1 MGTTFLY
8 GKRWGIA
15 PETKSWRDVLLDLR
29 QRTWLCLHPAA
40 LLVALLF
47 MISLTAL
54 VLTYNEQENI
64 RRNLE
69 ALLWVPKV
77 IVVDSF
83 SNDRTL
89 EIVRSFPN
97 VQVVQRVF
105 DTHANQWNAG
115 LDRIDTE
122 WVLTLDADYV
132 LTAELQEEIKNLE
145 PASDLALYW
154 GEFDYCIFGRPL
166 RASIY
171 PPRVVLFR
179 TKRAG
184 YVDEGHAQQL
194 RVKGKLAKFK
204 GKIWHDDRK
213 PLNRWFQSQVR
224 YAELEA
230 TYLLGAK
237 SEELSRLDRLRK
249 NWLIVAPMAMP
260 IYLLL
265 VRGLIF
271 DGWNGWYY
279 AFQRTVA
286 EMMLSLRL
294 FEAKLR
300 G

>member
-1 MGTTFLY
+1 
-8 GKRWGIA
+8 
-15 PETKSWRDVLLDLR
+15 
-29 QRTWLCLHPAA
+29 
-40 LLVALLF
+40 

-64 RRNLE
+64 RRNLDG
-69 ALLWVPKV
+69 LVWVPKV

-83 SNDRTL
+83 SNDQTL
-89 EIVRSFPN
+89 EIARSFPN
-97 VQVVQRVF
+97 VQIVQRVF

-115 LDRIDTE
+115 LDRIDTD
-122 WVLTLDADYV
+122 WTLTLDADYV
-132 LTAELQEEIKNLE
+132 LTAELQEEIKKVR
-145 PASDLALYW
+145 PASDIALCW

-166 RASIY
+166 RASVY

-179 TKRAG
+179 TKRAR
-184 YVDEGHAQQL
+184 YVDEGHTQQL

-224 YAELEA
+224 YSEIEAAYLAHGEGSMEKGVERTELNRVD
-230 TYLLGAK
+230 K
-237 SEELSRLDRLRK
+237 MRK
-249 NWLIVAPMAMP
+249 WLIIVPLAMP

-294 FEAKLR
+294 LE
-300 G
+300 

>member
-1 MGTTFLY
+1 
-8 GKRWGIA
+8 
-15 PETKSWRDVLLDLR
+15 V
-29 QRTWLCLHPAA
+29 

-47 MISLTAL
+47 MTSLTAL
-54 VLTYNEQENI
+54 ILTYNEQENI
-64 RRNLE
+64 RRTLE
-69 ALLWVPKV
+69 ALVWVPKV

-89 EIVRSFPN
+89 EIARSFPN

-105 DTHANQWNAG
+105 DTHANQRNAG
-115 LDRIDTE
+115 LDRIDTD
-122 WVLTLDADYV
+122 WALTLDADYV
-132 LTAELQEEIKNLE
+132 LTAELQEEIKKLQ

-179 TKRAG
+179 TKRAR
-184 YVDEGHAQQL
+184 YVDEGHTQQL
-194 RVKGKLAKFK
+194 RVKGKLAKLK

-213 PLNRWFQSQVR
+213 PLNRWFQSQDR
-224 YAELEA
+224 YSEIEA
-230 TYLLGAK
+230 TYLLGAH
-237 SEELSRLDRLRK
+237 STSSGPPAGRAELSRVDKMRK
-249 NWLIVAPMAMP
+249 WMIVVPLAMP

-294 FEAKLR
+294 LEAKLR

>member
-1 MGTTFLY
+1 
-8 GKRWGIA
+8 
-15 PETKSWRDVLLDLR
+15 
-29 QRTWLCLHPAA
+29 
-40 LLVALLF
+40 

-69 ALLWVPKV
+69 ALVWVPKV
-77 IVVDSF
+77 IIVDSF
-83 SNDRTL
+83 SNDQTL
-89 EIVRSFPN
+89 EIARSFPN
-97 VQVVQRVF
+97 VQIVQRVF

-122 WVLTLDADYV
+122 WALTLDADYM
-132 LTAELQEEIKNLE
+132 LTAELQEEIKKVQ
-145 PASDLALYW
+145 PASDIALYW

-166 RASIY
+166 RASVY

-179 TKRAG
+179 TKRAR
-184 YVDEGHAQQL
+184 YVDEGHTQQL

-224 YAELEA
+224 YSEIEAKYLHGASASAQGYGATRGSRELATASPSTGGQGAGRAELNRVD
-230 TYLLGAK
+230 K
-237 SEELSRLDRLRK
+237 MRK
-249 NWLIVAPMAMP
+249 WLIIVPLAMP

-286 EMMLSLRL
+286 ELMLSLRL
-294 FEAKLR
+294 LEAKLR
-300 G
+300 S

>member
-1 MGTTFLY
+1 
-8 GKRWGIA
+8 
-15 PETKSWRDVLLDLR
+15 
-29 QRTWLCLHPAA
+29 
-40 LLVALLF
+40 

-64 RRNLE
+64 RRNLDG
-69 ALLWVPKV
+69 LVWVPKV

-83 SNDRTL
+83 SNDQTL
-89 EIVRSFPN
+89 EIARSFPS
-97 VQVVQRVF
+97 VQIVQRVF

-115 LDRIDTE
+115 LDRVDTE
-122 WVLTLDADYV
+122 WTLTLDADYV
-132 LTAELQEEIKNLE
+132 LTAELQEEIKKLG
-145 PASDLALYW
+145 PASDIALYW

-166 RASIY
+166 RASVY

-179 TKRAG
+179 TKRAR
-184 YVDEGHAQQL
+184 YIDEGHTQQL

-224 YAELEA
+224 YSELEA
-230 TYLLGAK
+230 EYLHGAK
-237 SEELSRLDRLRK
+237 REQLSRLDRLRK
-249 NWLIVAPMAMP
+249 NWVIIAPMAMP

-265 VRGLIF
+265 VRRLIF

-286 EMMLSLRL
+286 EIMLSLRL
-294 FEAKLR
+294 LEAKLR

>member
-1 MGTTFLY
+1 
-8 GKRWGIA
+8 
-15 PETKSWRDVLLDLR
+15 
-29 QRTWLCLHPAA
+29 
-40 LLVALLF
+40 

-69 ALLWVPKV
+69 ALVWVPKV
-77 IVVDSF
+77 IIIDSF

-89 EIVRSFPN
+89 EITRSFPN
-97 VQVVQRVF
+97 VQIVQRVF

-122 WVLTLDADYV
+122 WALTLDADYV
-132 LTAELQEEIKNLE
+132 LTAELQEEIKKLE
-145 PASDLALYW
+145 PTSDLAVYW

-166 RASIY
+166 RASVY

-179 TKRAG
+179 TKRAR
-184 YVDEGHAQQL
+184 YVDEGHTQQL

-224 YAELEA
+224 YSEIEA
-230 TYLLGAK
+230 AYLLGA
-237 SEELSRLDRLRK
+237 SAFAQGYDATAGSGELAAASPSTGGQGARRAELNRVDKMRK
-249 NWLIVAPMAMP
+249 WLIIVPLAMP

-294 FEAKLR
+294 LEAKLR
-300 G
+300 S

>member
-1 MGTTFLY
+1 
-8 GKRWGIA
+8 
-15 PETKSWRDVLLDLR
+15 
-29 QRTWLCLHPAA
+29 
-40 LLVALLF
+40 

-54 VLTYNEQENI
+54 ILTYNEEGNL
-64 RRNLE
+64 RRTLE
-69 ALLWVPKV
+69 ALVWVPKV

-89 EIVRSFPN
+89 EIARSFLN

-105 DTHANQWNAG
+105 DTHANQWNAA

-122 WVLTLDADYV
+122 WALTLDADYV

-179 TKRAG
+179 TKRAR
-184 YVDEGHAQQL
+184 YVDEGHIQQL

-224 YAELEA
+224 YSEIEA
-230 TYLLGAK
+230 AYLLGASAFAQGYGATTGSMELATASPSTGGQGAGR
-237 SEELSRLDRLRK
+237 SELNRVDKMRK
-249 NWLIVAPMAMP
+249 WLIIVPLAMP
-260 IYLLL
+260 IYLLI

-294 FEAKLR
+294 LEQKLR
-300 G
+300 T

>member
-1 MGTTFLY
+1 
-8 GKRWGIA
+8 
-15 PETKSWRDVLLDLR
+15 
-29 QRTWLCLHPAA
+29 
-40 LLVALLF
+40 

-69 ALLWVPKV
+69 ALVWVPKV

-83 SNDRTL
+83 SKDQTL
-89 EIVRSFPN
+89 EIARSFSN

-122 WVLTLDADYV
+122 WTLTLDADYV
-132 LTAELQEEIKNLE
+132 LTAELQEEIKKAE
-145 PASDLALYW
+145 PASDIALYW

-166 RASIY
+166 RASVY

-179 TKRAG
+179 TKRAR
-184 YVDEGHAQQL
+184 YVDEGHTQQL
-194 RVKGKLAKFK
+194 RVKGRLAKFK

-213 PLNRWFQSQVR
+213 SLNRWFQSQVR
-224 YAELEA
+224 YSEIEK

-249 NWLIVAPMAMP
+249 NWVIMAPLAMP

-294 FEAKLR
+294 LEHKLKS
-300 G
+300 

>member
-1 MGTTFLY
+1 
-8 GKRWGIA
+8 
-15 PETKSWRDVLLDLR
+15 
-29 QRTWLCLHPAA
+29 
-40 LLVALLF
+40 

-179 TKRAG
+179 TKRAR
-184 YVDEGHAQQL
+184 YVDEGHIQQL

-224 YAELEA
+224 YSEIEA
-230 TYLLGAK
+230 TYLEHGAHSTSSGPQAGSMEQGAK
-237 SEELSRLDRLRK
+237 SGEQGAGSGERGTGRAELSRADKMRR
-249 NWLIVAPMAMP
+249 WLIIVP
-260 IYLLL
+260 L
-265 VRGLIF
+265 
-271 DGWNGWYY
+271 
-279 AFQRTVA
+279 
-286 EMMLSLRL
+286 
-294 FEAKLR
+294 
-300 G
+300 

>member
-1 MGTTFLY
+1 
-8 GKRWGIA
+8 
-15 PETKSWRDVLLDLR
+15 
-29 QRTWLCLHPAA
+29 
-40 LLVALLF
+40 

-69 ALLWVPKV
+69 ALVWVPKV
-77 IVVDSF
+77 IIVDSF
-83 SNDRTL
+83 SNDQTL
-89 EIVRSFPN
+89 EIARSFPN

-105 DTHANQWNAG
+105 DTYANQRNAG

-132 LTAELQEEIKNLE
+132 LTAELQEEIKKLE
-145 PASDLALYW
+145 PPSDLTVYW
-154 GEFDYCIFGRPL
+154 AEFDYCILGRPL

-171 PPRVVLFR
+171 PPRVALFR
-179 TKRAG
+179 TKRAR
-184 YVDEGHAQQL
+184 YVDEGHSEQL
-194 RVKGKLAKFK
+194 RVKGKLAKLK

-213 PLNRWFQSQVR
+213 PLNRWFQSQNR
-224 YAELEA
+224 YSEIEA

-237 SEELSRLDRLRK
+237 NEELNRADRIRK
-249 NWLIVAPMAMP
+249 KWLVVAPMGMP

-286 EMMLSLRL
+286 EMMLAIRL
-294 FEAKLR
+294 LEHKLR

>member
-1 MGTTFLY
+1 
-8 GKRWGIA
+8 
-15 PETKSWRDVLLDLR
+15 
-29 QRTWLCLHPAA
+29 
-40 LLVALLF
+40 

-69 ALLWVPKV
+69 ALVWVPKV
-77 IVVDSF
+77 IIVDSF

-89 EIVRSFPN
+89 EIARSFPN

-105 DTHANQWNAG
+105 DTHANQWNSG

-122 WVLTLDADYV
+122 WALTLDADYV
-132 LTAELQEEIKNLE
+132 LTAELQEEIKKLE
-145 PASDLALYW
+145 PASDIALYW
-154 GEFDYCIFGRPL
+154 GEFDYCIFGRPV
-166 RASIY
+166 RASVY

-179 TKRAG
+179 TKRAR
-184 YVDEGHAQQL
+184 YVDEGHTQQL
-194 RVKGKLAKFK
+194 RVKGKLAKLK

-213 PLNRWFQSQVR
+213 PLNRWFQSQMR
-224 YAELEA
+224 YSEIEAAYLELATASPSTGGQGAGRAELNRVD
-230 TYLLGAK
+230 K
-237 SEELSRLDRLRK
+237 MRK
-249 NWLIVAPMAMP
+249 WLIIVPLAMP

-294 FEAKLR
+294 LEHKLKS
-300 G
+300 

>member
-1 MGTTFLY
+1 
-8 GKRWGIA
+8 
-15 PETKSWRDVLLDLR
+15 
-29 QRTWLCLHPAA
+29 
-40 LLVALLF
+40 

-54 VLTYNEQENI
+54 VLTFNEQENI

-69 ALLWVPKV
+69 ALVWVPKV

-83 SNDRTL
+83 STDQTL
-89 EIVRSFPN
+89 EIARSFPN
-97 VQVVQRVF
+97 VQLIQRVF

-122 WVLTLDADYV
+122 WALTLDADYV
-132 LTAELQEEIKNLE
+132 LTAELQEEIKKLE
-145 PASDLALYW
+145 PISEMALYW

-171 PPRVVLFR
+171 PPRVILFR
-179 TKRAG
+179 TKRAR
-184 YVDEGHAQQL
+184 YVDEGHTQQL
-194 RVKGKLAKFK
+194 RIKGKLAKFK

-213 PLNRWFQSQVR
+213 ALDRWFQSQDR
-224 YAELEA
+224 YSEMEA

-237 SEELSRLDRLRK
+237 REGLSRLDRVRR
-249 NWLIVAPMAMP
+249 NWLIVAPMVMP
-260 IYLLL
+260 FYLLI

-286 EMMLSLRL
+286 EMMLALRL
-294 FEAKLR
+294 LEHKLR
-300 G
+300 S

>member
-1 MGTTFLY
+1 
-8 GKRWGIA
+8 
-15 PETKSWRDVLLDLR
+15 
-29 QRTWLCLHPAA
+29 
-40 LLVALLF
+40 

-69 ALLWVPKV
+69 ALVWVPKV
-77 IVVDSF
+77 IIVDSF
-83 SNDRTL
+83 SNDQTL
-89 EIVRSFPN
+89 EIARSFPN

-105 DTHANQWNAG
+105 DTYANQRNAG

-132 LTAELQEEIKNLE
+132 LTAELQEEIKKVE
-145 PASDLALYW
+145 PSSDIALYW

-166 RASIY
+166 RASVY

-179 TKRAG
+179 TKRAR
-184 YVDEGHAQQL
+184 YVDEGHTQQL

-213 PLNRWFQSQVR
+213 PLNRWFQSQTR
-224 YAELEA
+224 YSEIEA
-230 TYLLGAK
+230 RYLLGAK

-249 NWLIVAPMAMP
+249 NWVIMAPMAMP

-294 FEAKLR
+294 LERKLR

>member
-1 MGTTFLY
+1 
-8 GKRWGIA
+8 
-15 PETKSWRDVLLDLR
+15 
-29 QRTWLCLHPAA
+29 
-40 LLVALLF
+40 

-54 VLTYNEQENI
+54 ILTYNEQENI
-64 RRNLE
+64 RRALE
-69 ALLWVPKV
+69 ALVWVPKV

-89 EIVRSFPN
+89 EIARSFPN

-122 WVLTLDADYV
+122 WALTLDADYV
-132 LTAELQEEIKNLE
+132 LTAELQEEIKKLE

-179 TKRAG
+179 TKRAR
-184 YVDEGHAQQL
+184 YVNEGHTQQL
-194 RVKGKLAKFK
+194 RVKGKLAKLQ

-213 PLNRWFQSQVR
+213 PLSRWFQSQDR
-224 YAELEA
+224 YSEIEA
-230 TYLLGAK
+230 TYLEQVIGGKEQGAGRT
-237 SEELSRLDRLRK
+237 EVSRLDKLRK
-249 NWLIVAPMAMP
+249 WMIVVPLAMP

-294 FEAKLR
+294 LETKLR
-300 G
+300 S

>member
-1 MGTTFLY
+1 ML
-8 GKRWGIA
+8 
-15 PETKSWRDVLLDLR
+15 
-29 QRTWLCLHPAA
+29 
-40 LLVALLF
+40 
-47 MISLTAL
+47 SLSAL

-69 ALLWVPKV
+69 ALVWVPKV

-83 SNDRTL
+83 SNDQTL
-89 EIVRSFPN
+89 EIARSFPN

-122 WVLTLDADYV
+122 WALTLDADYV
-132 LTAELQEEIKNLE
+132 LTAELQEEIKKLE

-166 RASIY
+166 RASVY

-179 TKRAG
+179 TKRAR
-184 YVDEGHAQQL
+184 YVDEGHTQQL

-224 YAELEA
+224 YSEIEAAYLHGASASAQGYGATGGSGELATASPSTGGQASGSVESTVRRGAGRAELNRA
-230 TYLLGAK
+230 DK
-237 SEELSRLDRLRK
+237 MRR
-249 NWLIVAPMAMP
+249 WVIVMPLAMP

-294 FEAKLR
+294 LEQKLR
-300 G
+300 R

>member
-1 MGTTFLY
+1 
-8 GKRWGIA
+8 
-15 PETKSWRDVLLDLR
+15 
-29 QRTWLCLHPAA
+29 
-40 LLVALLF
+40 

-69 ALLWVPKV
+69 ALVWVTKV
-77 IVVDSF
+77 IVLDSF
-83 SNDRTL
+83 SNDQTL
-89 EIVRSFPN
+89 EIARSFPN

-105 DTHANQWNAG
+105 DTYANQRNAG

-132 LTAELQEEIKNLE
+132 LTAELQEEIKKLE
-145 PASDLALYW
+145 PESDLAVYW
-154 GEFDYCIFGRPL
+154 AEFDYCIFGRPL

-171 PPRVVLFR
+171 PPRVALFR
-179 TKRAG
+179 TKRAR
-184 YVDEGHAQQL
+184 YVDEGHSEQL
-194 RVKGKLAKFK
+194 RVKGKLAKLK

-213 PLNRWFQSQVR
+213 PLSRWFQSQDR
-224 YAELEA
+224 YSEIEA
-230 TYLLGAK
+230 TYLLGANNEK
-237 SEELSRLDRLRK
+237 LNRADRIRK
-249 NWLIVAPMAMP
+249 KWLILASMGMP

-294 FEAKLR
+294 LEQKLR
-300 G
+300 T

>member
-1 MGTTFLY
+1 
-8 GKRWGIA
+8 
-15 PETKSWRDVLLDLR
+15 
-29 QRTWLCLHPAA
+29 
-40 LLVALLF
+40 

-69 ALLWVPKV
+69 ALVWVPKV
-77 IVVDSF
+77 IIVDSF
-83 SNDRTL
+83 SNDQTL
-89 EIVRSFPN
+89 EIARSFPN

-122 WVLTLDADYV
+122 WALTLDADYV
-132 LTAELQEEIKNLE
+132 LTAELQEEIKKVE
-145 PASDLALYW
+145 PASDVALYW

-179 TKRAG
+179 TKRAR
-184 YVDEGHAQQL
+184 YVDEGHIQQL

-224 YAELEA
+224 YSEIEAAYLEHGASAFAQGYGA
-230 TYLLGAK
+230 TGGSREVGAGRP
-237 SEELSRLDRLRK
+237 ELSRVDKMRQ
-249 NWLIVAPMAMP
+249 WLIIVP
-260 IYLLL
+260 
-265 VRGLIF
+265 
-271 DGWNGWYY
+271 
-279 AFQRTVA
+279 
-286 EMMLSLRL
+286 
-294 FEAKLR
+294 
-300 G
+300 